1 MSNFVFPRPRM
12 MMAMVVTAVLAAA
25 CGGGGTAADNVGS
38 GGTGNVGSGGTGFI
52 SGAAVKGPVGHAS
65 ITAYGI
71 NGGQMGA
78 QIGPAPTRVDGNFSM
93 AIGNYAGP
101 VLLQMNGGT
110 YTDEATGAS
119 MSMALGDVLTAVMP
133 SVAAGASNS
142 GVQVTPLTAMAQAMA
157 QHMTG
162 GITDA
167 NIAAAN
173 TAIGNNYSVSD
184 ILHTPPMNPLV
195 SGSGAGASQDAQ
207 NYGMTL
213 AAMSQY
219 RSEERR
225 VGKECRS

>member
-1 MSNFVFPRPRM
+1 MSNFVFPRLRM
-12 MMAMVVTAVLAAA
+12 MMAMVVTAVLMAA

-38 GGTGNVGSGGTGFI
+38 GGTGYI
-52 SGAAVKGPVGHAS
+52 SGAAVKGPVGHAT
-65 ITAYGI
+65 ITAHGI

-78 QIGPAPTRVDGNFSM
+78 QIGTATTDVNGNFSM

-101 VLLQMNGGT
+101 VLLQMSGGS

-119 MSMALGDVLTAVMP
+119 MSMALGDVMTAVMP

-173 TAIGNNYSVSD
+173 TAIGNKISPRGKP
-184 ILHTPPMNPLV
+184 HTPPPKPLRPGFV
-195 SGSGAGASQDAQ
+195 CA
-207 NYGMTL
+207 
-213 AAMSQY
+213 
-219 RSEERR
+219 
-225 VGKECRS
+225 